1 MQVGSQG
8 KIQSAINVTPLV
20 DVALVLLIV
29 YMIITAMIRQ
39 GIQVDLPVADYAQKK
54 TENLD
59 KLTTITIDENK
70 DVYINVKKVEN
81 MEELERELVLAY
93 RGREGQPVL
102 IKGARNLEY
111 GEVLSLMNACRQI
124 GVAEVELMSK
134 KEQKSEG

>member
-70 DVYINVKKVEN
+70 DVYINVKKVEKN
-81 MEELERELVLAY
+81 TPPTTTRPKGILDSPPAPRPMAIGSTPKIVENDVS
-93 RGREGQPVL
+93 QPVRR
-102 IKGARNLEY
+102 AR
-111 GEVLSLMNACRQI
+111 
-124 GVAEVELMSK
+124 
-134 KEQKSEG
+134 